1 MTRESPRQGTPSP
14 HLRPET
20 DGGNREP
27 QGGGAPRRAH
37 DRGPARSRRQAGPR
51 RSRADAVQHGHGRH
65 PFAPGHPG
73 QQHQTGATSRSLLP
87 DFLAEVGG
95 EQALS
100 DRDRHAIERLSRV
113 KLLTGHPEPVTGCF
127 LSCIAVRSDDQRAVT
142 DLFRLTPTCP
152 ATFTL
157 GTIAADCD
165 GHYRLD
171 ARRYARVFVTPSL
184 DGWTLLVGPWCDPA
198 SQERR
203 DEVLELRLR
212 ASAAF
217 GSAQAYR
224 YGERGDGSAW
234 LVTENGT
241 LIRRAC
247 NFGSATDE
255 VLLLGPPLPAE
266 IELPAA

>member
-1 MTRESPRQGTPSP
+1 MIAALLGHADKQVRDAAARTLSSMGTGVIPLLQGIRASST
-14 HLRPET
+14 
-20 DGGNREP
+20 
-27 QGGGAPRRAH
+27 RRA
-37 DRGPARSRRQAGPR
+37 RPAA
-51 RSRADAVQHGHGRH
+51 
-65 PFAPGHPG
+65 
-73 QQHQTGATSRSLLP
+73 LY
-87 DFLAEVGG
+87 FLAEVGG

-127 LSCIAVRSDDQRAVT
+127 LSCIAVRSDDRRAVT